1 MPPPRRPAATATV
14 EKRVFDLLNA
24 EILGLRLG
32 PGEHI
37 VTEAVAEAL
46 GVSRLPVREALRSLA
61 GRGLVELHAHRG
73 AFIPRL
79 GPEDLDRIVETV
91 EARARLEPWAAEL
104 AAERHDA
111 DQLAALDRALEQGF
125 DALERR
131 ARPEANRAHR
141 EFLRTLTLMSGHATL
156 IEVLE
161 PLQYRT
167 MLAFVSVVMTAEP
180 EGWASHRIVRDAVA
194 DRDGAA
200 ASAEL
205 SRHLAEV
212 LDALRVP
219 GNVVP
224 SAIGRAAAGGRGG
237 RRPASRRLMALR
249 LDEGDGEAAAGG
261 EGAVGGEGAG
271 GGEGAVGGEGA
282 GGGEGAVGGGQEER
296 R

>member
-1 MPPPRRPAATATV
+1 MPPRRPARPSVASTL

-24 EILGLRLG
+24 EILSLRLG

-79 GPEDLDRIVETV
+79 GPEDLDQIVETV
-91 EARARLEPWAAEL
+91 EARARLEPWAAER
-104 AAERHDA
+104 AAAFHDA
-111 DQLAALDRALEQGF
+111 EQLAALDRALAQGF

-131 ARPEANRAHR
+131 ARPDANRAHR
-141 EFLRTLTLMSGHATL
+141 EFLRVLTLMSGHATL

-167 MLAFVSVVMTAEP
+167 MLAFVSIVMTTEP
-180 EGWASHRIVRDAVA
+180 EGWASHRVLRDAVA

-200 ASAEL
+200 ASAEM

-212 LDALRVP
+212 LDALRLP

-224 SAIGRAAAGGRGG
+224 SAMDRAAGGRGG
-237 RRPASRRLMALR
+237 RRPASNRLRALR
-249 LDEGDGEAAAGG
+249 LDEGETGDAGSAAPGPGSVPA
-261 EGAVGGEGAG
+261 AD
-271 GGEGAVGGEGA
+271 
-282 GGGEGAVGGGQEER
+282 R
-296 R
+296 

>member
-1 MPPPRRPAATATV
+1 MPPSRPARPPVAVTL

-61 GRGLVELHAHRG
+61 GRGLIDMHAHRG

-91 EARARLEPWAAEL
+91 EARARLEPWAAER
-104 AAERHDA
+104 AAEHHDA
-111 DQLAALDRALEQGF
+111 DQLAALDRALEQGS
-125 DALERR
+125 DALARG
-131 ARPEANRAHR
+131 ARPDANRAHR
-141 EFLRTLTLMSGHATL
+141 EFLRVLTLMSGHATL

-167 MLAFVSVVMTAEP
+167 MLAFVSIMMTAEP
-180 EGWASHRIVRDAVA
+180 EGWASHRVVRDAVA
-194 DRDGAA
+194 GRDGAA
-200 ASAEL
+200 ASAEMG
-205 SRHLAEV
+205 RHLAEV
-212 LDALRVP
+212 LDALRRP

-224 SAIGRAAAGGRGG
+224 SPMDRPAGRKGG
-237 RRPASRRLMALR
+237 RRPASHRIKALR
-249 LDEGDGEAAAGG
+249 LDEDQPRADEDGDARGAARGSRPDG
-261 EGAVGGEGAG
+261 S
-271 GGEGAVGGEGA
+271 
-282 GGGEGAVGGGQEER
+282 
-296 R
+296 